1 MSSALCIK
9 CKQPAI
15 LRCHSEAGRREFAIS
30 GLCEV
35 CFDDMFAE
43 DDSEFADNCELA
55 DDTLL
60 EAEVHTLTE
69 LQYAEIGE
77 GPWKMYVYN
86 NDGFHS
92 GGMWFRKG
100 KAKYPDEEITL
111 QDAKVW
117 ADSAIRNKREVKV
130 CDGGD

>member
-1 MSSALCIK
+1 
-9 CKQPAI
+9 
-15 LRCHSEAGRREFAIS
+15 
-30 GLCEV
+30 
-35 CFDDMFAE
+35 MFAE

-130 CDGGD
+130 CDGGDNLVFHSQNGVTLYPDDGMDFWKEVTK